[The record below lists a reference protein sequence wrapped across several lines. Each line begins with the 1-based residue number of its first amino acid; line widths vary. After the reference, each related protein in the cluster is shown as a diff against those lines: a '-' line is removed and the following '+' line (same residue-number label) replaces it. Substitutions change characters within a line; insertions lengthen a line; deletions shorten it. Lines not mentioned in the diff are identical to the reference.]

1 MATQKKI
8 QLVEEYS
15 KKFKEAKSIFFTD
28 FSGINVSN
36 IDNLRRVCRDAG
48 VEYRVIKNTL
58 AKRSLK
64 NAGIDGL
71 DDILKGV
78 TAFAYSDK
86 DAVDPI
92 KIIKEYNKELTKI
105 NKSLVFKGAIFEGK
119 VIGPENVELLANL
132 PSREE
137 LLAKFLAMMQSPLA
151 NLARTLK
158 ATGQNLVSILM
169 AVQQKKTQ

>member
-1 MATQKKI
+1 MATQKKV
-8 QLVEEYS
+8 QLVEEYT
-15 KKFKEAKSIFFTD
+15 KRFKEAKSIFFTD
-28 FSGINVSN
+28 FSGINVSS

-86 DAVDPI
+86 DAVAPI

-105 NKSLVFKGAIFEGK
+105 NKSLILKGAIFEGK
-119 VIGPENVELLANL
+119 IIGPENIEFLANL

-158 ATGQNLVSILM
+158 ATGQNLVSILI